1 MKKIAFLISLC
12 LMANVA
18 AVSAAYQT
26 VDCSTSTIFSENS
39 CNQCFDGGEKTTGDN
54 IGMMEDLWKNDS
66 STDRLIYK
74 EEQEMPKMVNPVSDK
89 VTWSQNP
96 ITDKD
101 FWAFTPELE
110 NIYSSG
116 ADAYVLKPGASVTWL
131 KSNLGAAYK
140 LDSNKAD
147 KGTNIGLLVYPIMTH
162 AVLEDGTPS
171 PETTTH
177 KECVLFKSAD
187 ANKAPEPTP
196 TPVEVKA
203 PPVKALPKTGPA
215 ENMLVILA
223 LMLTAGVLY
232 YRRKS
237 V

>member
-12 LMANVA
+12 LLANVA
-18 AVSAAYQT
+18 TVSAAYT
-26 VDCSTSTIFSENS
+26 VLDCSSDTIFSENS

-54 IGMMEDLWKNDS
+54 IGMMEDLWENTS
-66 STDRLIYK
+66 EADRLIYK

-89 VTWSQNP
+89 ATWSQNP
-96 ITDKD
+96 TSDTE
-101 FWAFTPELE
+101 FWAYTPELE

-116 ADAYVLKPGASVTWL
+116 SDAYVLKPGASVTWL

-147 KGTNIGLLVYPIMTH
+147 KWTNIGLLVYPIMTH

-196 TPVEVKA
+196 APVEVKA
-203 PPVKALPKTGPA
+203 PPAKVLPKTGPA

-223 LMLTAGVLY
+223 LMLTAGLIY

-237 V
+237 A

>member
-1 MKKIAFLISLC
+1 MKKIAFLIALSLF
-12 LMANVA
+12 ANLATVN
-18 AVSAAYQT
+18 AAYP
-26 VDCSTSTIFSENS
+26 VLDCSSDTIFSENS
-39 CNQCFDGGEKTTGDN
+39 CNQCFDGWEKTVWDN

-66 STDRLIYK
+66 ETDRLIYK

-96 ITDKD
+96 SSDSE
-101 FWAFTPELE
+101 FWAFTEELE
-110 NIYSSG
+110 DIYSSG

-187 ANKAPEPTP
+187 ANKVETPAPA
-196 TPVEVKA
+196 PVEVKA

-223 LMLTAGVLY
+223 LLLTAWLLY

-237 V
+237 A